1 MKKCVKLLFE
11 IEDAQKVLESF
22 IADQAAVFKIEGI
35 GQQTNKNLIQLFV
48 CGQEEQV
55 DDFIDALYV
64 GKQSI
69 QLKNIKI
76 ETCSTD
82 RSYRGVFRVVE

>member
-11 IEDAQKVLESF
+11 SSQAQKVLVSF
-22 IADQAAVFKIEGI
+22 IANQAGLYKIEGI
-35 GQQTNKNLIQLFV
+35 GQKINLDSIQLFV
-48 CGQEEQV
+48 CGQEHQV

-64 GKQSI
+64 GTNSI

-82 RSYRGVFRVVE
+82 RSYRGVFRIVD

>member
-11 IEDAQKVLESF
+11 VVMAQKVLESF
-22 IADQAAVFKIEGI
+22 IADQASVFKVEGI
-35 GQQTNKNLIQLFV
+35 GQQVNKDLIQLFV

-64 GKQSI
+64 GTPKL
-69 QLKNIKI
+69 QLQNIKI

-82 RSYRGVFRVVE
+82 RSYRGVFRIVE